1 MAKTRTYIQ
10 QIIKQ
15 IHERKFAPVYLLMGE
30 EPYYIDLITNLI
42 ENTALTPDEQTM
54 NQIVRYGKDTDVKT
68 IINECRRFPMMS
80 SHQVIVLKEAQM
92 MDKIE
97 ELELYF
103 AKTQPTHLSHCLQ
116 IQKVQIKKK
125 NGHCW
130 QNNMALF
137 IIRKNYVIMN
147 FQRL

>member
-1 MAKTRTYIQ
+1 MAKKTLTYTE
-10 QIIKQ
+10 IITSLQAK
-15 IHERKFAPVYLLMGE
+15 KFAPIYLLMGE

-92 MDKIE
+92 MDKI
-97 ELELYF
+97 
-103 AKTQPTHLSHCLQ
+103 
-116 IQKVQIKKK
+116 
-125 NGHCW
+125 
-130 QNNMALF
+130 
-137 IIRKNYVIMN
+137 
-147 FQRL
+147 

>member
-1 MAKTRTYIQ
+1 MAKQELTYQ

-54 NQIVRYGKDTDVKT
+54 NQIVRYGKDTDFKT

-80 SHQVIVLKEAQM
+80 
-92 MDKIE
+92 
-97 ELELYF
+97 
-103 AKTQPTHLSHCLQ
+103 
-116 IQKVQIKKK
+116 
-125 NGHCW
+125 
-130 QNNMALF
+130 
-137 IIRKNYVIMN
+137 
-147 FQRL
+147 